1 MAVSVVA
8 KFIADEWFKIM
19 MILCFVLFVLSL
31 SVDLRVDNGLVC
43 LFSLSGLLWGI
54 GEMACRPYREIL
66 VEGLA
71 GPGWGTVS
79 GRPRQLNAAG
89 IVLFLL
95 SFAFAAL
102 GCLRGWPIVAAMVA
116 AI

>member
-8 KFIADEWFKIM
+8 KFVADEWFKIM
-19 MILCFVLFVLSL
+19 AILCFLIFVASL
-31 SVDLRVDNGLVC
+31 TVELKVDNVLVG

-66 VEGLA
+66 VEDYA
-71 GPGWGTVS
+71 GPGWGKIS
-79 GRPRQLNAAG
+79 GRPRCLNAPG
-89 IVLFLL
+89 LTLFCI
-95 SFAFAAL
+95 SIGVAAL
-102 GCLRGWPIVAAMVA
+102 GCLRGWPMVSAMIS